1 MISVKA
7 HYYDGKS
14 SVQTAVDL
22 VFYESGKVLIRSE
35 TLQWESTVDRLSIA
49 ARLGNTRRN
58 IFLPDGS
65 KLETD
70 DNAAIDRVCRYFN
83 KNRPQSLLHSLE
95 KKRTY
100 VFAAL
105 LLTAA
110 AIWAGIEFGV
120 PLAATTVAKSL
131 PAHVEHKIG
140 KEALAKLDSW
150 LFTESAID
158 SNVQEELNRQLQQ
171 LTARTLREDRY
182 RLLFRNST
190 KMGANALALPG
201 GDIIL
206 TDALLDLAENNEQ
219 ILAVL
224 AHEIGHI
231 EHKHG
236 LRSLLQDSM
245 TALFMAGL
253 LGDIASVTSLSV
265 ALPTVL
271 VETRYSRQFELEAD
285 RYAVA
290 LLDKQNIPVEHF
302 TRILTLLE
310 QSHGLN
316 TEFDYLS
323 SHPATDKRIKA
334 ISDIRT
340 QSP

>member
-7 HYYDGKS
+7 LYYDGKS
-14 SVQTAVDL
+14 SVQTPVEL
-22 VFYESGKVLIRSE
+22 VFYESGKVLIRSDAS
-35 TLQWESTVDRLSIA
+35 QWDSTVDRLSIA

-58 IFLPDGS
+58 IFLSDGS
-65 KLETD
+65 KIETD
-70 DNAAIDRVCRYFN
+70 DNEAIDRVCRYFN

-95 KKRTY
+95 KNRTY
-100 VFAAL
+100 VLAAL

-110 AIWAGIEFGV
+110 TIWAGIEFGV
-120 PLAATTVAKSL
+120 PLVAKTVANSL
-131 PAHVEHKIG
+131 PAHVEHKLA

-150 LFTESAID
+150 LFTETSID

-171 LTARTLREDRY
+171 LTADTQREHRY

-201 GDIIL
+201 GNIIL

-236 LRSLLQDSM
+236 LRSLLQDSL

-285 RYAVA
+285 RYAIE
-290 LLDKQNIPVEHF
+290 LLDQQNIPVEHF

-316 TEFDYLS
+316 PEFDYLS
-323 SHPATDKRIKA
+323 SHPATDKRIAA
-334 ISDIRT
+334 ISDRRK
-340 QSP
+340 

>member
-14 SVQTAVDL
+14 SVQTPVEL
-22 VFYESGKVLIRSE
+22 IFYESGRVLIQSAA
-35 TLQWESTVDRLSIA
+35 LQWETSIDRLSIA

-58 IFLPDGS
+58 IFLSDGG
-65 KLETD
+65 KLETE
-70 DNAAIDRVCRYFN
+70 DNEAIDRVCRYFN
-83 KNRPQSLLHSLE
+83 KNRSYSLLHTLE
-95 KKRTY
+95 KNRFY
-100 VFAAL
+100 VLSAL

-110 AIWAGIEFGV
+110 IIWAGIEFGV
-120 PLAATTVAKSL
+120 PLAAKTVANHL
-131 PAHVEHKIG
+131 PADVEQKIG

-150 LFTESAID
+150 LFTETAIESD
-158 SNVQEELNRQLQQ
+158 VQKELNRQLQQ
-171 LTARTLREDRY
+171 LAAHTQRQHRY
-182 RLLFRNST
+182 RLLFRNSA

-201 GDIIL
+201 GEIIL

-236 LRSLLQDSM
+236 LRSLLQNSL

-285 RYAVA
+285 RYAVT

-302 TRILTLLE
+302 IRILTLLE
-310 QSHGLN
+310 QSRDEAI
-316 TEFDYLS
+316 EFDYLS
-323 SHPATDKRIKA
+323 SHPATDKRIEA
-334 ISDIRT
+334 ISDR
-340 QSP
+340 QK

>member
-1 MISVKA
+1 VISVKA
-7 HYYDGKS
+7 LYYDGKS
-14 SVQTAVDL
+14 SVQTPVEL
-22 VFYESGKVLIRSE
+22 VFYESGKVLIRSDAS
-35 TLQWESTVDRLSIA
+35 QWDSTVDRLSIA

-58 IFLPDGS
+58 IFLSDGS
-65 KLETD
+65 KIETD
-70 DNAAIDRVCRYFN
+70 DNEAIDRVCRYFN

-95 KKRTY
+95 KNRTY
-100 VFAAL
+100 VLAAL

-110 AIWAGIEFGV
+110 TIWAGIEFGV
-120 PLAATTVAKSL
+120 PLAAKTVANSL

-140 KEALAKLDSW
+140 KEALIKLDDW
-150 LFTESAID
+150 LFSESTIGKGTQA
-158 SNVQEELNRQLQQ
+158 ELNRQLQQ
-171 LTARTLREDRY
+171 LTAHTLREHLY

-190 KMGANALALPG
+190 KMGANALAIPG

-206 TDALLDLAENNEQ
+206 TDDLLDLAENNEQ

-236 LRSLLQDSM
+236 LRSLLQNSL

-285 RYAVA
+285 RYAVE
-290 LLDKQNIPVEHF
+290 LLDKQNIPIEHF

-316 TEFDYLS
+316 PEFDYLS
-323 SHPATDKRIKA
+323 SHPATDKRIGTIYDRRK
-334 ISDIRT
+334 
-340 QSP
+340 